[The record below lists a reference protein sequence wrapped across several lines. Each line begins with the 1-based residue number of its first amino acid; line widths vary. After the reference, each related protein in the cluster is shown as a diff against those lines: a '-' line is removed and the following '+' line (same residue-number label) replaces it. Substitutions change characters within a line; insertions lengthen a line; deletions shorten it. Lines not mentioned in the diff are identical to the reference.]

1 MLSRTSKQTRDPSVC
16 SSVIITEMVFH
27 KLYNHSKYCVM
38 PLVHINDL
46 KQLVVFRNIPDE
58 HLFSPNEE
66 FLILFQWPIKN
77 GHILERHISVK
88 RLKTWPFAAIEHSQ
102 QNNKKERHM
111 SKVII
116 YNILNSWCTFY
127 DIHHT
132 LAYLYDNSSGV
143 YSTFKELLSYPKH
156 YLQS

>member
-16 SSVIITEMVFH
+16 SSVIITEMVLH

-46 KQLVVFRNIPDE
+46 KQFVVFSNMYRIIPDE

-66 FLILFQWPIKN
+66 FLILFEWPIKN

-88 RLKTWPFAAIEHSQ
+88 RLSTWPFAVVEHSQ

-116 YNILNSWCTFY
+116 YNTLNNWCTFY
-127 DIHHT
+127 DIHHRF
-132 LAYLYDNSSGV
+132 A
-143 YSTFKELLSYPKH
+143 
-156 YLQS
+156 